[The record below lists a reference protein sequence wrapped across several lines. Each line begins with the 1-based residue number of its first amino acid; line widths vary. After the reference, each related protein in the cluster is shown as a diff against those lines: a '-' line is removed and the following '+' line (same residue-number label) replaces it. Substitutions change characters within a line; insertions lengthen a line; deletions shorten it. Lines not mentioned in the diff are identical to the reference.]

1 LLASFC
7 LYMTHLMINGEM
19 FNYFRSKVDLNSFGD
34 VVLYLALVVV
44 VCVVVASLLYSF
56 YEKPMNNV
64 LTRLLGKKII
74 KPPMGTPA

>member
-1 LLASFC
+1 
-7 LYMTHLMINGEM
+7 
-19 FNYFRSKVDLNSFGD
+19 LNSFGD

-64 LTRLLGKKII
+64 LRRLLGKKII